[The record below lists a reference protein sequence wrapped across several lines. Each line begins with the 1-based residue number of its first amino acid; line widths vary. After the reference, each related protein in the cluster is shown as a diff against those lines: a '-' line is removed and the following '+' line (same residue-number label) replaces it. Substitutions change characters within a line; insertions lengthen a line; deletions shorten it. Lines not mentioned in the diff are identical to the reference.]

1 MKSRWIL
8 KEITDYSFH
17 ADRLKLYTVTL
28 KVINKIK
35 VTAKIN
41 KAIEDI
47 DHAILSNDKVILSV
61 TSEEQLKAFKL
72 TFNNVL
78 EIINSDRLPSKS
90 ERSMGIARIIIDQWP
105 YNIQLGISIIDAEN
119 AFKEL

>member
-1 MKSRWIL
+1 M
-8 KEITDYSFH
+8 
-17 ADRLKLYTVTL
+17 
-28 KVINKIK
+28 INKIK

-41 KAIEDI
+41 KAIEEI

-78 EIINSDRLPSKS
+78 GIINSDRLPSKS

>member
-1 MKSRWIL
+1 M
-8 KEITDYSFH
+8 
-17 ADRLKLYTVTL
+17 
-28 KVINKIK
+28 INKIK

-41 KAIEDI
+41 KAIEEI

>member
-1 MKSRWIL
+1 M
-8 KEITDYSFH
+8 
-17 ADRLKLYTVTL
+17 
-28 KVINKIK
+28 INKIK

-47 DHAILSNDKVILSV
+47 DHAILSNDKLILSV